1 MTLAVDRWPV
11 PEAAPAPIAPSGQDR
26 RRTAPR
32 SGGVGSVWVLET
44 AKLARQLRVRMATAV
59 CLIAPFLLV
68 LAVRVQDSTPS
79 DTLFGQWLH
88 QSGFALPMVMVAF
101 MGQWVL
107 PLLASVV
114 AGDIFS
120 AEDHYGTWKTVLTR
134 SRTRGQIFAGKVL
147 AAAAYVIFE
156 LVLLAAGSLLAGLL
170 LGARPV
176 VGLSGQLV
184 PAGRAATLVLTAWA
198 TQLPP
203 LLGFCALALLL
214 SIVTR
219 SSPVGI
225 GVPLILGLVMQLA
238 SMLNLPGLL
247 AGALLSTPFGAW
259 HGLWVQHPF
268 YGPLREGLLT
278 SAAWTVIC
286 GVSAWFLFARRSFE
300 AA

>member
-1 MTLAVDRWPV
+1 MTLAVERWPV
-11 PEAAPAPIAPSGQDR
+11 PAAPPAPDAGTPRVGAPSG
-26 RRTAPR
+26 
-32 SGGVGSVWVLET
+32 GGVRAVWALET
-44 AKLARQLRVRMATAV
+44 AKLTRQLRVQLATAV
-59 CLIAPFLLV
+59 CLAAPFLLLV
-68 LAVRVQDSTPS
+68 AVRVQDSTPS

-88 QSGFALPMVMVAF
+88 ESGFALPMVMVAF

-147 AAAAYVIFE
+147 AAITYTVFE
-156 LVLLAAGSLLAGLL
+156 LALLAVSSLVAGLL
-170 LGARPV
+170 LGSQPV

-184 PAGRAATLVLTAWA
+184 PAGRAAALVLAAWG

-203 LLGFCALALLL
+203 LLGFCTLALLL

-225 GVPLILGLVMQLA
+225 GVPLVVGLVMQLG
-238 SMLNLPGLL
+238 SMLNLPG
-247 AGALLSTPFGAW
+247 AVSGALLSTPFGAW
-259 HGLWVQHPF
+259 HGLWVEQPF
-268 YGPLREGLLT
+268 YGPLREGLLA
-278 SAAWTVIC
+278 SAGWVLACGTVAWVAF
-286 GVSAWFLFARRSFE
+286 SRRSFE